1 MKFSTKIQRCEL
13 SPMRKFLPY
22 ELAAEAK
29 GRKIY
34 HLNIGQPDI
43 ETPKVFF
50 NTVRNFQNPVLAY
63 AAAPGVAAFLTAV
76 QAYYRRLGVE
86 LDQADI
92 YATAGGSEALQMVLT
107 CILDQ
112 GDEILIPEPFYPN
125 YNTFVSVTG
134 GVIRPIPTTPEEGY
148 RYADRERIE
157 PLINEHTRAI
167 LITNPGNPTGV
178 VLSQEEMR
186 LMVDIAREHDLF
198 LISDEVY
205 REFVYGGEPLSSALQ
220 FADAAENVAV
230 VDSISKRF
238 SACGAR
244 VGLLISKNQELMAQA
259 LKLCQGRLCAT
270 TLDQMGAAALYQ
282 LDPDYFTAIRDEYH
296 KRRDTCMEGLSKIP
310 GVVCE
315 CPKGAFYI
323 MAKLPVEDT
332 DRFQTWL
339 LEEFEDNGETV
350 MFAPGEGFYGTP
362 GKGRD
367 EIRLAYILKQE
378 DLRRAMELLAKGI
391 QVYNSRKQ

>member
-1 MKFSTKIQRCEL
+1 MKFSSKIQRCEL

-43 ETPKVFF
+43 ETPKAFF
-50 NTVRNFQNPVLAY
+50 DAVKNFQDPVLAY
-63 AAAPGVAAFLTAV
+63 AAAPGVSGFLTAV
-76 QAYYRRLGVE
+76 QGYYAN
-86 LDQADI
+86 LDIHLEQSDI
-92 YATAGGSEALQMVLT
+92 YATAGGSEALQMALT
-107 CILDQ
+107 CILDE

-148 RYADRERIE
+148 RYADRARIE

-167 LITNPGNPTGV
+167 LVTNPGNPTGV
-178 VLSQEEMR
+178 VLSPEEMR
-186 LMVDIAREHDLF
+186 LMADIAKEHGLF
-198 LISDEVY
+198 LVSDEVY
-205 REFVYGGEPLSSALQ
+205 REFVYGGEPLASMAQ
-220 FADAAENVAV
+220 FDDAAENVVV

-244 VGLLISKNQELMAQA
+244 VGILVSRNRELMAQA
-259 LKLCQGRLCAT
+259 LKICQGRLCAA
-270 TLDQMGAAALYQ
+270 TLDQLGAAALYGVGS
-282 LDPDYFTAIRDEYH
+282 DYFSAVREEYH
-296 KRRDTCMEGLSKIP
+296 KRRDTCMEGLAKIP

-323 MAKLPVEDT
+323 MAKLPVDDT
-332 DRFQTWL
+332 DKFQTWL
-339 LEEFEDNGETV
+339 LEEFQDNGETV

-367 EIRLAYILKQE
+367 EVRLAYILKQE
-378 DLRRAMELLAKGI
+378 DLRRAMEVLAHGI
-391 QVYNSRKQ
+391 AAYNSRKL

>member
-1 MKFSTKIQRCEL
+1 MKFSSKIQRCEL

-43 ETPKVFF
+43 ETPKAFF
-50 NTVRNFQNPVLAY
+50 DAVKNVQDPVLAY
-63 AAAPGVAAFLTAV
+63 AAAPGVSEFLTAV
-76 QAYYRRLGVE
+76 QGYYAN
-86 LDQADI
+86 LDIHLEQSDI
-92 YATAGGSEALQMVLT
+92 YATAGGSEALQMALT
-107 CILDQ
+107 CILDE

-148 RYADRERIE
+148 RYADRARIE

-167 LITNPGNPTGV
+167 LVTNPGNPTGV
-178 VLSQEEMR
+178 VLSPEEMR
-186 LMVDIAREHDLF
+186 LMADIAKEHNLF
-198 LISDEVY
+198 LVSDEVY
-205 REFVYGGEPLSSALQ
+205 REFVYGGEPLASMAQ
-220 FADAAENVAV
+220 FDDAAENVVV

-244 VGLLISKNQELMAQA
+244 VGILVSRNRELMAQA
-259 LKLCQGRLCAT
+259 LKICQGRLCAA
-270 TLDQMGAAALYQ
+270 TLDQLGAAALYGVGS
-282 LDPDYFTAIRDEYH
+282 DYFSAVREEYH
-296 KRRDTCMEGLSKIP
+296 KRRDTCMEGLAKIP

-323 MAKLPVEDT
+323 MAKLPVDDT
-332 DRFQTWL
+332 DKFQTWL

-367 EIRLAYILKQE
+367 EVRLAYILKQE
-378 DLRRAMELLAKGI
+378 DLRRAMEVLAHGI
-391 QVYNSRKQ
+391 AAYNSRKL